1 MLTEAGASRL
11 AEAPAAR
18 RAEPRT
24 ALVHDYLNQNGG
36 AERVVLAL
44 QRLFPAAPLYTS
56 IYDRRRMP
64 ATYRGLDIRP
74 SFMQRLPG
82 VMRRHQAY
90 LPLYPF
96 AFESFDLSDYDLVIS
111 SSSAWAKSVITPP
124 GTLHIC
130 YCHAPMR
137 FAWSYRSYIAGERV
151 GRLARAGLPAL
162 MVLLRL
168 WDVASAARV
177 DSFIANSR
185 AVAARIAKYYRRPA
199 RVINPPV
206 ETDRFAISPEIDDY
220 FLIVQRLVPYKR
232 LDVVLD
238 AFNALR
244 LPLKIVGDGRARADL
259 ERRAGPTIEFAGRL
273 SDEELRRAFARC
285 RAYIVP
291 GEEDFAIAPVEAQ
304 AAGRPVI
311 AYAAG
316 GALETVIEG
325 TTGLFFHEQT
335 PAALAA
341 AVRCFEGMIVSP
353 TVIRAHAQTFDTAIF
368 ERRMRE
374 VVESALERPL
384 AWGED

>member
-1 MLTEAGASRL
+1 MKA
-11 AEAPAAR
+11 
-18 RAEPRT
+18 
-24 ALVHDYLNQNGG
+24 ALVHDYLNQYGG

-44 QRLFPAAPLYTS
+44 HRLFPAAPLYTS

-64 ATYRGLDIRP
+64 AAFGTLDIRT

-82 VMRRHQAY
+82 VSRHHQTY

-96 AFESFDLSDYDLVIS
+96 AFESFDLSGYDLVIS

-124 GTLHIC
+124 GTPHIC

-137 FAWSYRSYIAGERV
+137 FAWSYQTYVAGERV
-151 GRLARAGLPAL
+151 GRPARAVLPAL

-177 DSFIANSR
+177 DEFIANSR
-185 AVAARIAKYYRRPA
+185 AVASRIAKYYRRTA
-199 RVINPPV
+199 TVVHPPV
-206 ETDRFAISPEIDDY
+206 DTGRFAPAPQVDDY

-232 LDVVLD
+232 LDLVID

-244 LPLKIVGDGRARADL
+244 LPLKIVGDGRARAEL
-259 ERRAGPTIEFAGRL
+259 ARRAGPTIEFAGRL
-273 SDEELRRAFARC
+273 ADDELRTAFARC

-316 GALETVIEG
+316 GALETVVEG

-341 AVRCFEGMIVSP
+341 AVRTFETMRFNP
-353 TVIRAHAQTFDTAIF
+353 AAIRAHALSFDTAVF
-368 ERRMRE
+368 EQRMRHI
-374 VVESALERPL
+374 VETALERK
-384 AWGED
+384 E